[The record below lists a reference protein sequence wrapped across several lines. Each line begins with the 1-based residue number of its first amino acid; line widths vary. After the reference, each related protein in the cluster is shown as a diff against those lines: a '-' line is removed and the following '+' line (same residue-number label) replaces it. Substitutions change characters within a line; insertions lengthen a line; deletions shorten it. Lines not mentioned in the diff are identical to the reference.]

1 LHLQRTGIV
10 RDPRYLEH
18 KTGVHHIEIPQR
30 LETIYNMLDSD
41 GLQDE
46 LILIP
51 PRFAS
56 LEELEMV
63 HTPAY
68 IERILDTAG
77 EPRRYLDPD
86 TVTSERSCEV
96 AFLAAGGMLAAV
108 QKVMAGEVDNAFA
121 LVRPPGHH
129 AERDR
134 PLGFCLFNNVAIAAE
149 YARKRFGLNKIL
161 IIDWDVHHPNG
172 VQHMFYHDPEVLLF
186 STHRSPF
193 FPGSGEATEV
203 GEGSGRGFTV
213 NVPLPAQRDDYDY
226 GNVYRHLLAPIALAF
241 KPQIVLVSAGFD
253 THQDDPI
260 GGMRVTERG
269 YARITDIILDIA
281 RQTCEGRVVT
291 VLEGGY
297 DLAALRRSVKSVL
310 QTMRTGHMEDNQRWI
325 ESEDAACS
333 RMQELIDMIKEIQK
347 PYWNCF

>member
-1 LHLQRTGIV
+1 MLQRTGIV

-30 LETIYNMLDSD
+30 LETIYQMLDTD
-41 GLQDE
+41 GFQDE
-46 LILIP
+46 FILIP

-86 TVTSERSCEV
+86 TVTSERSCEA
-96 AFLAAGGMLAAV
+96 AFLAAGGALAAV

-121 LVRPPGHH
+121 LIRPPGHH
-129 AERDR
+129 AERER
-134 PLGFCLFNNVAIAAE
+134 QMGFCLFNNVAIAAE
-149 YARKRFGLNKIL
+149 FARRRFGLNRIL
-161 IIDWDVHHPNG
+161 IVDWDVHHPNG
-172 VQHMFYHDPEVLLF
+172 VQRIFYGDPEVLLF

-193 FPGSGEATEV
+193 FPGSGEATEI
-203 GEGSGRGFTV
+203 GEGNGKGFTV

-226 GNVYRHLLAPIALAF
+226 GNIYRHLLVPLALQF
-241 KPQIVLVSAGFD
+241 NPQLILVSAGFD
-253 THQDDPI
+253 THHEDPI
-260 GGMRVTERG
+260 GGMKLTEG
-269 YARITDIILDIA
+269 GFARITDIILDIA
-281 RQTCEGRVVT
+281 RQTCGGKIVA

-297 DLAALRRSVKSVL
+297 DLAALRRSVKAVL
-310 QTMRTGHMEDNQRWI
+310 LTMHTGHMAHREHWI
-325 ESEDAACS
+325 EREDAVFS
-333 RMQELIDMIKEIQK
+333 RVQEHIETIKKIHQ
-347 PYWNCF
+347 PFWGRF

>member
-1 LHLQRTGIV
+1 LLRTGIV

-30 LETIYNMLDSD
+30 LETIYNMLDSE

-86 TVTSERSCEV
+86 TVTSERSCEA
-96 AFLAAGGMLAAV
+96 AFLAAGGTLAAV
-108 QKVMAGEVDNAFA
+108 QKVMAGAVDNAFA

-134 PLGFCLFNNVAIAAE
+134 PFGFCVFNNVAIAAE
-149 YARKRFGLNKIL
+149 YARRRFGLNKIL

-172 VQHMFYHDPEVLLF
+172 VQHVFYDDPEVLLF

-193 FPGSGEATEV
+193 FPGSGEAMET
-203 GEGSGRGFTV
+203 GEGRGSGFTV
-213 NVPLPAQRDDYDY
+213 NVPLPAQCDDYDF

-241 KPQIVLVSAGFD
+241 KPQIMLVSAGFD

-260 GGMRVTERG
+260 GGMRLTERG
-269 YARITDIILDIA
+269 FARIADIILAIA
-281 RQTCEGRVVT
+281 RQTCEGRVVM

-297 DLAALRRSVKSVL
+297 DLAALRRSVKAVI
-310 QTMRTGHMEDNQRWI
+310 QTMRNGYMEDTQRWI
-325 ESEDAACS
+325 EREDASCS

-347 PYWNCF
+347 PYWDCF

>member
-1 LHLQRTGIV
+1 MHLLRTGIV

-30 LETIYNMLDSD
+30 LETIYTMLDSD
-41 GLQDE
+41 GLQDD

-86 TVTSERSCEV
+86 TVTSERSCEA

-129 AERDR
+129 AERDH
-134 PLGFCLFNNVAIAAE
+134 PMGFCLFNNVAIAAE
-149 YARKRFGLNKIL
+149 YVRKRFGLHKIL

-172 VQHMFYHDPEVLLF
+172 VQHIFYDDPEVLLF

-193 FPGSGEATEV
+193 FPGTGEATEV
-203 GEGSGRGFTV
+203 GAGSGKGFTV
-213 NVPLPAQRDDYDY
+213 NVPLPSQRDDYDY
-226 GNVYRHLLAPIALAF
+226 GNVYRHLLTPIALAF
-241 KPQIVLVSAGFD
+241 KPQIILVSAGFD
-253 THQDDPI
+253 THQEDPI
-260 GGMRVTERG
+260 GGMRLTERG
-269 YARITDIILDIA
+269 YARITDIIHAIA
-281 RQTCEGRVVT
+281 RQTCDGRVVT